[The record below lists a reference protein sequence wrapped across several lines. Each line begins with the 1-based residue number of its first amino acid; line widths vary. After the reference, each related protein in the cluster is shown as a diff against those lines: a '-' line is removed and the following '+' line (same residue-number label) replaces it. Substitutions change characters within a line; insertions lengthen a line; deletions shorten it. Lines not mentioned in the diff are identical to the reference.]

1 VSGAASRSRALGLA
15 LVGAAFLYALWF
27 HDKGIVMGE
36 EGQILTEAESIL
48 AGKVL
53 YRDIDGYVAP
63 GVWYLT
69 AGFMKLTGP
78 SLNATRILMA
88 ALYALTLGVVWA
100 ISCRAA
106 SLPAAAVA
114 CLGLALLKVL
124 AFPLGV
130 FVFYTEFAVFFGL
143 VALWSLLAYE
153 QEGGR
158 RRLVAAG
165 AAVALGIVFKQNLG
179 GYVALAAASWLLLY
193 HRSRRELLAF
203 AAPVAVVGSL
213 VLLYFGAE
221 GALPAMLRGLLY
233 VPFAGFYGVVDVP
246 YFAAF
251 APRALTP
258 SESYQY
264 LPLLFWEE
272 RFYRPWWGQ
281 GWAPVARGISIVL
294 YAFPLVVSGAVVAK
308 ALLRRSIGRE
318 RLLLLLGA
326 LALFLGCFPRAD
338 FAHLNQNLVGFF
350 PLTAAVVWH
359 SPRRRLL
366 AASLAPL
373 LAGTAVF
380 CAVILQNFPYTARFE
395 HPRARL
401 WISEPAHEAL
411 SDVLDWIER
420 SIPPREPFVFYPTGG
435 MYRFLTGRIAPQR
448 YTVML
453 PPNIGH
459 DAGEE
464 AARNLER
471 LRVRYVLYSVA
482 PLQGVPSLEEFAPV
496 LHEYLSSHYSP
507 VASRGFRQRETLQVL
522 KRNPDG

>member
-1 VSGAASRSRALGLA
+1 MSGAASRRRALGLA
-15 LVGAAFLYALWF
+15 VVVAAFLYALWF

-36 EGQILTEAESIL
+36 EGQILSEAESIL
-48 AGKVL
+48 AGRVL
-53 YRDIDGYVAP
+53 YRDIDGFVAP

-69 AGFMKLTGP
+69 AGLMKLGGP
-78 SLNATRILMA
+78 SLNATRIMMA
-88 ALYALTLGVVWA
+88 VLYALTVGVVWA
-100 ISCRAA
+100 LSCRAA
-106 SLPAAAVA
+106 SVVAALGA
-114 CLGLALLKVL
+114 CLALALLKVL

-143 VALWSLLAYE
+143 AALWALLAYE

-158 RRLVAAG
+158 WRLAAAG
-165 AAVALGIVFKQNLG
+165 LAVALGIVFKQNLG
-179 GYVALAAASWLLLY
+179 GYVALASAAWLLLY

-203 AAPVAVVGSL
+203 AAPPVAVGAI

-221 GALPAMLRGLLY
+221 GALPAMLRGLFY
-233 VPFAGFYGVVDVP
+233 VPFAGFYDVVGLP

-272 RFYRPWWGQ
+272 RFYRPWWGE
-281 GWAPVARGISIVL
+281 GWAPVARGISIAL
-294 YAFPLVVSGAVVAK
+294 YAFPLVVSSAVVAA
-308 ALLRRSIGRE
+308 ALLRRSVGRE

-326 LALFLGCFPRAD
+326 LALFLGCFPRPD

-366 AASLAPL
+366 AAGLAPL
-373 LAGTAVF
+373 LAGMAVF
-380 CAVILQNFPYTARFE
+380 CGVILRNFPYTARFE

-401 WISEPAHEAL
+401 WVSEPVREAL
-411 SDVLDWIER
+411 TDVLDWIER
-420 SIPPREPFVFYPTGG
+420 SIPPREPFVFYPSGG
-435 MYRFLTGRIAPQR
+435 MYRFLTGRLAPQR
-448 YTVML
+448 YTVLL

-459 DAGEE
+459 DAGAEV
-464 AARNLER
+464 ARNLEA

-482 PLQGVPSLEEFAPV
+482 PLQGVPPLEEFAPV
-496 LHEYLSSHYSP
+496 LHEYIMSHYSP

-522 KRNPDG
+522 KRNPDD